1 MDVSG
6 KVLYDKVRNLRSEL
20 SNVVTPEILDKIC
33 DKPSLQ
39 PFLKWFCENVN
50 NVNVL
55 SNEDVQ
61 IKNKLQEM
69 NEWVEGSELDHAL
82 EENTKDYPDL
92 LKIIF
97 FDDTNINDLFAEYE
111 IVKNSYKE
119 DKDYI
124 YTLQNGIKNLKKLEI
139 ELDETIEKEEESL
152 GRENIKANRAYEECS
167 LIMKKFDTQNH
178 QFFEEVEFLVNVY
191 ADAAENKGRPLLWT
205 QMPLKLFTKTI
216 ELYNHYLDV
225 HIKRQFGNTSEEEQ
239 KTDSNYVS
247 LINSNKEKTMD
258 NEEKLLELTLC
269 KTNLTNAKIEEIL
282 AKVQEE
288 SYIAMLNYIEDIY
301 NLGDM
306 KVPKH
311 SELRTEILKVT
322 RKRDFLEEN
331 ITLLQ
336 ERQLTEVVQ
345 QFSELQITKILKQD
359 AHTRLIRTK
368 NHLEKLRYLRFLA
381 REHGH
386 VHTDLLR
393 MLMEVQFQCLKNV
406 SEFVADA
413 YHYFTTEYSLSS
425 TRCESMQKLQNK
437 YSAIVSSP
445 KIHNSFHK
453 FFLSMVCSDNSTHQL
468 NCALQKYN
476 DLIDEN
482 KIKKKNL
489 LKTYLNSKVDKLE
502 ILENE
507 INLQYSNEVEKG
519 PTHTYKPVSY
529 DIEINHSE
537 ALNNIQKIQNDLT
550 KIRNQMKERLKA
562 DTNLEREKAILWQR
576 FLIDPDT
583 LRKIYK
589 QLKTVTKKSC
599 FDDALKKEL
608 NDSL

>member
-1 MDVSG
+1 
-6 KVLYDKVRNLRSEL
+6 
-20 SNVVTPEILDKIC
+20 
-33 DKPSLQ
+33 
-39 PFLKWFCENVN
+39 
-50 NVNVL
+50 
-55 SNEDVQ
+55 
-61 IKNKLQEM
+61 
-69 NEWVEGSELDHAL
+69 
-82 EENTKDYPDL
+82 
-92 LKIIF
+92 
-97 FDDTNINDLFAEYE
+97 
-111 IVKNSYKE
+111 
-119 DKDYI
+119 
-124 YTLQNGIKNLKKLEI
+124 
-139 ELDETIEKEEESL
+139 
-152 GRENIKANRAYEECS
+152 
-167 LIMKKFDTQNH
+167 
-178 QFFEEVEFLVNVY
+178 
-191 ADAAENKGRPLLWT
+191 
-205 QMPLKLFTKTI
+205 
-216 ELYNHYLDV
+216 
-225 HIKRQFGNTSEEEQ
+225 
-239 KTDSNYVS
+239 
-247 LINSNKEKTMD
+247 
-258 NEEKLLELTLC
+258 
-269 KTNLTNAKIEEIL
+269 
-282 AKVQEE
+282 
-288 SYIAMLNYIEDIY
+288 
-301 NLGDM
+301 
-306 KVPKH
+306 
-311 SELRTEILKVT
+311 
-322 RKRDFLEEN
+322 
-331 ITLLQ
+331 
-336 ERQLTEVVQ
+336 
-345 QFSELQITKILKQD
+345 
-359 AHTRLIRTK
+359 
-368 NHLEKLRYLRFLA
+368 
-381 REHGH
+381 
-386 VHTDLLR
+386 
-393 MLMEVQFQCLKNV
+393 MEVQFQCLKNV

-482 KIKKKNL
+482 KIKKKEPIENL
-489 LKTYLNSKVDKLE
+489 FKIQKLTKLE